1 MRMLEILAPSKTS
14 SSRMSPDLTPLTDGL
29 GLVGLDGLPTLEECR
44 ELSERESVEKLLLVL
59 CLATERP

>member
-59 CLATERP
+59 CFATERP

>member
-1 MRMLEILAPSKTS
+1 MRMLETLAPSKTS

-44 ELSERESVEKLLLVL
+44 ELNERGSVEKLLLVL
-59 CLATERP
+59 CLATERL

>member
-1 MRMLEILAPSKTS
+1 MQTLETLAPSKTS

-29 GLVGLDGLPTLEECR
+29 GPVGLDGLPTLEECR